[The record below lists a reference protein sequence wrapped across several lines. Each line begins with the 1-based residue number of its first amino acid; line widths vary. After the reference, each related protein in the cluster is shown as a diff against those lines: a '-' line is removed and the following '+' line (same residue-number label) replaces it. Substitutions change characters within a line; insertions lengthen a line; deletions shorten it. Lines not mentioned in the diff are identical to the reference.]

1 VVEFVKKDI
10 ETNVEIKV
18 LKSILKSENLLNK
31 DSKIDMD
38 IDVTRQDEVEIMKT
52 IGKETSLDYNRLSQ
66 KDKNIVDSIAK
77 EITIVDT
84 NLIIDYASNVQA
96 KLSDLSSMVMDNART
111 KKVGEIGNELANLVS
126 EINAFNIGTI
136 KNKTGMLKIF
146 NNPKKVAEKLLAKYS
161 KVEININRIVD
172 TLEKN
177 KILLL
182 KEVTTFELLFEENLK
197 FFKEISMYIIAGEQ
211 KLQELKEI
219 ELLKLEEIANNTK
232 EQMDIQAVNDMNA
245 SINRFEKKIYDLK
258 LSRIISIQM
267 APQIRMLQSVDSELE
282 DKIESSI
289 INTISLWKTQIAFA
303 LGIRNS
309 KLAYQAE
316 KRVTNTANEMLI
328 KKSALLKQEA
338 IDMTKE
344 SKRAIIDIE
353 AIKTINSNILSTV
366 EEVIKIQAEGKV
378 KRLEAT
384 KELEATEQSLKNEWN
399 KN

>member
-1 VVEFVKKDI
+1 VKKDI

-111 KKVGEIGNELANLVS
+111 KKVGEIGDELANLVS

-182 KEVTTFELLFEENLK
+182 KEVTTFELLFQENLK

-267 APQIRMLQSVDSELE
+267 APQIRMLQSVDSELV

-328 KKSALLKQEA
+328 KKSTLLKQEA

>member
-1 VVEFVKKDI
+1 
-10 ETNVEIKV
+10 
-18 LKSILKSENLLNK
+18 
-31 DSKIDMD
+31 
-38 IDVTRQDEVEIMKT
+38 MKT

-111 KKVGEIGNELANLVS
+111 KKVGEIGDELANLVS

-182 KEVTTFELLFEENLK
+182 KEVTTFELLFQENLK

-267 APQIRMLQSVDSELE
+267 APQMRMLQSVDSELV

-328 KKSALLKQEA
+328 KKSTLLKQEA

-353 AIKTINSNILSTV
+353 AIETINSNILSTV

>member
-18 LKSILKSENLLNK
+18 LKSILKSENLLNRE
-31 DSKIDMD
+31 SKIDMD

-111 KKVGEIGNELANLVS
+111 KKVGEIGDELANLVS

-232 EQMDIQAVNDMNA
+232 EQMDIQAVNDMKA
-245 SINRFEKKIYDLK
+245 LINRFEKKIYDLK

-267 APQIRMLQSVDSELE
+267 APQIRMLQSVDSELV

-289 INTISLWKTQIAFA
+289 INTICLWKTQIAFA

-328 KKSALLKQEA
+328 KKSTLLKQGA

-353 AIKTINSNILSTV
+353 AIKTINLNILSTV
-366 EEVIKIQAEGKV
+366 EEVIKIQEEGKV

>member
-1 VVEFVKKDI
+1 MVEFVKKDI

-111 KKVGEIGNELANLVS
+111 KKVGEIGDELANLVS

-182 KEVTTFELLFEENLK
+182 KEVTTFELLFQENLK

-267 APQIRMLQSVDSELE
+267 APQIRMLQSVDSELV

-328 KKSALLKQEA
+328 KKSTLLKQEA

>member
-111 KKVGEIGNELANLVS
+111 KKVGEIGDELANLVS

-182 KEVTTFELLFEENLK
+182 KEVTTFELLFQENLK

-267 APQIRMLQSVDSELE
+267 APQIRMLQSVDSELV

-328 KKSALLKQEA
+328 KKSTLLKQEA